1 LFCNSLQNKIPFWA
15 LYGCIIQVINFTLQV
30 IGTLF
35 VLPVQRDS
43 ITAKYLTIMK
53 KKNVNLL
60 MVMQWVVFLPLLL
73 PISMLTG
80 AMEGI
85 KKVFEQAN
93 EDIFEEKIIESM

>member
-1 LFCNSLQNKIPFWA
+1 
-15 LYGCIIQVINFTLQV
+15 
-30 IGTLF
+30 
-35 VLPVQRDS
+35 
-43 ITAKYLTIMK
+43 MK

-60 MVMQWVVFLPLLL
+60 MVLQWVVFLPLLL

>member
-1 LFCNSLQNKIPFWA
+1 MERES
-15 LYGCIIQVINFTLQV
+15 
-30 IGTLF
+30 
-35 VLPVQRDS
+35 
-43 ITAKYLTIMK
+43 TATKHLTIMK

-60 MVMQWVVFLPLLL
+60 MVLQWVVFLPLLL

>member
-1 LFCNSLQNKIPFWA
+1 
-15 LYGCIIQVINFTLQV
+15 
-30 IGTLF
+30 
-35 VLPVQRDS
+35 
-43 ITAKYLTIMK
+43 MK

-60 MVMQWVVFLPLLL
+60 MVMQWLVFLPLLL

-93 EDIFEEKIIESM
+93 EDIFEEKVVESM

>member
-1 LFCNSLQNKIPFWA
+1 
-15 LYGCIIQVINFTLQV
+15 
-30 IGTLF
+30 
-35 VLPVQRDS
+35 
-43 ITAKYLTIMK
+43 MK

>member
-1 LFCNSLQNKIPFWA
+1 
-15 LYGCIIQVINFTLQV
+15 
-30 IGTLF
+30 
-35 VLPVQRDS
+35 
-43 ITAKYLTIMK
+43 MK
-53 KKNVNLL
+53 KKSVNLL
-60 MVMQWVVFLPLLL
+60 MVLQWVVFLPLLL

>member
-1 LFCNSLQNKIPFWA
+1 LFSLPYVLVDNKVAGSYFNAKCLNSK
-15 LYGCIIQVINFTLQV
+15 TH
-30 IGTLF
+30 
-35 VLPVQRDS
+35 S
-43 ITAKYLTIMK
+43 KHLTIMK

-60 MVMQWVVFLPLLL
+60 MVLQWVVFLPLLL

>member
-1 LFCNSLQNKIPFWA
+1 
-15 LYGCIIQVINFTLQV
+15 
-30 IGTLF
+30 
-35 VLPVQRDS
+35 
-43 ITAKYLTIMK
+43 MK

-93 EDIFEEKIIESM
+93 ADIFEDKVIESM

>member
-1 LFCNSLQNKIPFWA
+1 
-15 LYGCIIQVINFTLQV
+15 
-30 IGTLF
+30 
-35 VLPVQRDS
+35 
-43 ITAKYLTIMK
+43 MK

-60 MVMQWVVFLPLLL
+60 MVLQWVVFLPLLL
-73 PISMLTG
+73 PISILTG